1 MRGYHKSFGERI
13 FDGIVY
19 LFAALVMIVTLY
31 PLIYTVSMS
40 ISDPVAASRGE
51 VFFLPKGIDFGA
63 VKTVLGDKTVL
74 RYYYNTVWYTVV
86 GTVLGVVV
94 TCLGAY
100 PLSRKEFTHRG
111 IFMKLFTFTMF
122 FNGGLIPTYIVIT
135 NYLHLYNSRWAII
148 LPSLT
153 AAWYIIVA
161 RSFFESLPDEIVE
174 SARIDGASEYR
185 IFVQLILPLSKP
197 ILAVLALYFAV
208 DYWNSYFPALLYL
221 GKQELQPLAVY
232 VRSVVIQSALGDL
245 NAAVQT
251 MLNPGSLLT
260 ALQIKY
266 AVVTVSIVPMLLIYP
281 FLSRNLEK
289 GLLVGAVK
297 G

>member
-1 MRGYHKSFGERI
+1 MHHYRKTLGDWI
-13 FDGIVY
+13 FDLIVW
-19 LFAALVMIVTLY
+19 LFAAIVIIVTLY
-31 PLIYTVSMS
+31 PLVYTIS
-40 ISDPVAASRGE
+40 ISISNPVSAARGE
-51 VFFLPKGIDFGA
+51 VWLLPKGIDFSA
-63 VKTVLGDKTVL
+63 IKTVLDDKNVL
-74 RYYYNTVWYTVV
+74 RYYYNTLWYTVV
-86 GTVLGVVV
+86 GTLLGIIV
-94 TCLGAY
+94 TCLAAY
-100 PLSRKEFTHRG
+100 PLSRKEFRHRS
-111 IFMKLFTFTMF
+111 IFMKLITFTMF
-122 FNGGLIPTYIVIT
+122 FSGGLIPTYIVVT
-135 NYLHLYNSRWAII
+135 SYLHLYNSRWAII

-185 IFVQLILPLSKP
+185 IFAQLVMPLSKP
-197 ILAVLALYFAV
+197 IIAVLALYFAV
-208 DYWNSYFPALLYL
+208 GYWNSYFPALLYL

-251 MLNPGSLLT
+251 MLNPDSMMT
-260 ALQIKY
+260 ALQVKY

-281 FLSRNLEK
+281 FLSKNLEK
-289 GLLVGAVK
+289 GLMVGAVK